1 MLWRPYLSI
10 LHTIVNKWT
19 DGDISNDKAL
29 RRTYVDH
36 YAHIR
41 SKVPKERL
49 LEFHSKDGW
58 EPLCAFLG
66 KPVPK
71 DEQYPRVNDAKWTVQ
86 IHGFIYYLRIWHCT
100 QKYFAAGA
108 VLLIATGIGYWK
120 LLK

>member
-1 MLWRPYLSI
+1 M
-10 LHTIVNKWT
+10 NKWT
-19 DGDISNDKAL
+19 DGDVSNDKAL
-29 RRTYVDH
+29 RKTYMDH

-49 LEFHSKDGW
+49 LKFHSKDGW

-100 QKYFAAGA
+100 QKYFAASA
-108 VLLIATGIGYWK
+108 VLLIAVGISYWK
-120 LLK
+120 LIK